1 MDALAFLLF
10 PLQIW
15 IYGASRSR
23 GSARDGEA
31 REFKFDPRLSHVT
44 RRERREE
51 SSRGARLQRDYT
63 RDIGQV

>member
-1 MDALAFLLF
+1 MDALAFLPF
-10 PLQIW
+10 PLQIL
-15 IYGASRSR
+15 IYGASRSA
-23 GSARDGEA
+23 GSA

-51 SSRGARLQRDYT
+51 PSRSRRDYT